1 MSVIKW
7 LLFLPTNLFGGALA
21 VLCSPFAAFLSMSG
35 KGLPDWLRWIQTH
48 DNSIDTLWQQPHHM
62 ERYTTLRGVHPEWC
76 RQSPLL
82 LLAAYAIKGAHDATT
97 N

>member
-21 VLCSPFAAFLSMSG
+21 QLGVLRMR
-35 KGLPDWLRWIQTH
+35 KY
-48 DNSIDTLWQQPHHM
+48 
-62 ERYTTLRGVHPEWC
+62 E
-76 RQSPLL
+76 L
-82 LLAAYAIKGAHDATT
+82 LLAAYAMKGEHHARQ